1 MFTLHAA
8 FGPELP
14 GNRGPFFLHTAVAVC
29 LSAALAIAQAA
40 NVQEPAPAAK
50 PQDAKPPAAKPQA
63 GTPADTAPAAVAPK
77 LGRVVADSVALRCW
91 PGSVAAPPVFEDV
104 LQKDQ
109 AVALGRSDNGFRAVI
124 VPLGP
129 IGYVS
134 RKYATASAEGKVT
147 TKGAKV
153 AFRYRP
159 RTTEAPVTQL
169 TDGTEL
175 FVVGEQEDWYRVR
188 VPGVEAWVAEAE
200 VQVGTDG
207 DAELAAGYAA
217 WKTRQEAEVKQ
228 RLDQIAMAQKLEA
241 QNKIDLAAVQV
252 VQDAFTAELQKPTV
266 EQKFDPLNEAIA
278 KLEATLAP
286 ESAGKAAIESLKK
299 RITTQRW
306 IAEATI
312 VRDSKP
318 VPVVDATPPPKKDPN
333 EKFQSIGWLRYERRL
348 AGPGIYYLEKG
359 GQRQYLVSC
368 NTGRYDL
375 ALFVD
380 REIGVQGPRRR
391 PVTETMTVLDIERLE
406 VLGTTR
412 M

>member
-1 MFTLHAA
+1 M
-8 FGPELP
+8 
-14 GNRGPFFLHTAVAVC
+14 AVC
-29 LSAALAIAQAA
+29 LSVALAFAQE
-40 NVQEPAPAAK
+40 QAPAAK
-50 PQDAKPPAAKPQA
+50 PQDAKPAA
-63 GTPADTAPAAVAPK
+63 AAAPK
-77 LGRVVADSVALRCW
+77 LGRVVADAVALRCW
-91 PGSVAAPPVFEDV
+91 PGNVAAPPVFEDA

-109 AVALGRSDNGFRAVI
+109 VIALGRSENGFRAVI

-129 IGYVS
+129 LGYVS
-134 RKYATASAEGKVT
+134 RKYAVASPEGKVT

-159 RTTEAPVTQL
+159 RSTEAPVTQL
-169 TDGTEL
+169 ADGTEL
-175 FVVGEQEDWYRVR
+175 FVVGEQEDGYRVR

-200 VQVGTDG
+200 VQVGADG
-207 DAELAAGYAA
+207 DAELAAGYAK
-217 WKTRQEAEVKQ
+217 WKTSQEAEVKQ
-228 RLDQIAMAQKLEA
+228 RLDQIATATKLEA
-241 QNKIDLAAVQV
+241 QNKVDLAAVQI
-252 VQDAFTAELQKPTV
+252 VQDAFTAELAKPTV
-266 EQKFDPLNEAIA
+266 EQKFDPLTEALG

-286 ESAGKAAIESLKK
+286 ESAGKSAIEALKK

-306 IAEATI
+306 IAEATA

-318 VPVVDATPPPKKDPN
+318 VPVVDATPPMKKDPTA
-333 EKFQSIGWLRYERRL
+333 ERFQSIGWLRYERRL
-348 AGPGIYYLEKG
+348 AGPGVYFLEKG

-391 PVTETMTVLDIERLE
+391 PVTETLTVLDIERLE
-406 VLGTTR
+406 VLGKSR

>member
-1 MFTLHAA
+1 
-8 FGPELP
+8 
-14 GNRGPFFLHTAVAVC
+14 
-29 LSAALAIAQAA
+29 
-40 NVQEPAPAAK
+40 
-50 PQDAKPPAAKPQA
+50 
-63 GTPADTAPAAVAPK
+63 
-77 LGRVVADSVALRCW
+77 VV
-91 PGSVAAPPVFEDV
+91 
-104 LQKDQ
+104 QKDQ
-109 AVALGRSDNGFRAVI
+109 VVALGRSENGFRAVI

-134 RKYATASAEGKVT
+134 RKYAVASPEGKVT

-169 TDGTEL
+169 GDGTEL
-175 FVVGEQEDWYRVR
+175 LVVGEQEDWYRVR

-217 WKTRQEAEVKQ
+217 VEDAPGSGSEAAARPDRDGAEARGAEQDRSRRRAGRAGRFHGRARQAHGRAEV
-228 RLDQIAMAQKLEA
+228 RSTHRSTREA
-241 QNKIDLAAVQV
+241 RGNACSGVGRQAAV
-252 VQDAFTAELQKPTV
+252 
-266 EQKFDPLNEAIA
+266 
-278 KLEATLAP
+278 
-286 ESAGKAAIESLKK
+286 ESLKK

-306 IAEATI
+306 IADATI

-391 PVTETMTVLDIERLE
+391 PVTETLTVLDIERLE

>member
-8 FGPELP
+8 FGPVLP
-14 GNRGPFFLHTAVAVC
+14 GYRGPFFLPAAAAVC
-29 LSAALAIAQAA
+29 LSAALAFAGNA
-40 NVQEPAPAAK
+40 NAQEPAPAAK
-50 PQDAKPPAAKPQA
+50 PQDPKPQA
-63 GTPADTAPAAVAPK
+63 ASTQDKAPAAAVAPK

-91 PGSVAAPPVFEDV
+91 PGSVAAPPVYEDV
-104 LQKDQ
+104 VQKDQ
-109 AVALGRSDNGFRAVI
+109 VVALGRSENGFRAVI

-134 RKYATASAEGKVT
+134 RKYAVASPEGKVT

-169 TDGTEL
+169 GDGTEL
-175 FVVGEQEDWYRVR
+175 LVVGEQEDWYRVR

-228 RLDQIAMAQKLEA
+228 RLDQIATAQKLEA

-252 VQDAFTAELQKPTV
+252 VQDAFTAELAKPTV
-266 EQKFDPLNEAIA
+266 EQKFDPLTEALA

-286 ESAGKAAIESLKK
+286 ESAGKAAVESLKK

-306 IAEATI
+306 IADATI

-391 PVTETMTVLDIERLE
+391 PVTETLTVLDIERLE

>member
-14 GNRGPFFLHTAVAVC
+14 GYRGPFSLPAAMAVC
-29 LSAALAIAQAA
+29 LSVAFALA
-40 NVQEPAPAAK
+40 QEPS
-50 PQDAKPPAAKPQA
+50 PAAKPQA
-63 GTPADTAPAAVAPK
+63 GKPQAATPQDTAPAAAAPK

-109 AVALGRSDNGFRAVI
+109 AIALGRSENGFRAVV

-129 IGYVS
+129 LGYVS
-134 RKYATASAEGKVT
+134 RKYAVAAAEGKVT

-169 TDGTEL
+169 ADGTEL
-175 FVVGEQEDWYRVR
+175 FVVGEQEDWYKVR

-200 VQVGTDG
+200 VQVGTEG

-228 RLDQIAMAQKLEA
+228 RLDQIATATKLEA
-241 QNKIDLAAVQV
+241 QNKVDLAAVQV
-252 VQDAFTAELQKPTV
+252 VQDAFGAELAKPTV
-266 EQKFDPLNEAIA
+266 EQKFDALNEAIA

-286 ESAGKAAIESLKK
+286 ESAGKAAIESLKA
-299 RITTQRW
+299 RIKTQTW
-306 IAEATI
+306 IAEAMA

-318 VPVVDATPPPKKDPN
+318 VPVADATPPIKKDPTV
-333 EKFQSIGWLRYERRL
+333 ERYQSSGWLRYERRL
-348 AGPGIYYLEKG
+348 AGPGVFFLEKG
-359 GQRQYLVSC
+359 GQRQHLVSC

-391 PVTETMTVLDIERLE
+391 PVTEMLTVLDVERLE
-406 VLGTTR
+406 VLGTSR

>member
-14 GNRGPFFLHTAVAVC
+14 GFRGPFFLPAAAAVC
-29 LSAALAIAQAA
+29 LSVALAFAQE
-40 NVQEPAPAAK
+40 QAPAAK
-50 PQDAKPPAAKPQA
+50 PQDAKPQAAIPQAAKPQA
-63 GTPADTAPAAVAPK
+63 ATSQDTAPAAAAPK
-77 LGRVVADSVALRCW
+77 LGRVVADAVALRCW
-91 PGSVAAPPVFEDV
+91 PGSVAAPPVYEDA

-109 AVALGRSDNGFRAVI
+109 IVALGRSENGFRAVI

-129 IGYVS
+129 LGYVS
-134 RKYATASAEGKVT
+134 RKYAVATAEGKVT

-169 TDGTEL
+169 ADGTEL

-217 WKTRQEAEVKQ
+217 WKTRQQAEVQQ
-228 RLDQIAMAQKLEA
+228 RLDQIATAQKLEA
-241 QNKIDLAAVQV
+241 QNKIDLAAVQI
-252 VQDAFTAELQKPTV
+252 VQDAFAAELAKPTV
-266 EQKFDPLNEAIA
+266 EQKFDPLTEAIA

-286 ESAGKAAIESLKK
+286 ESAGKAAIESLKG
-299 RITTQRW
+299 RIKTQRW

-318 VPVVDATPPPKKDPN
+318 APVVDATTPEKKDPT
-333 EKFQSIGWLRYERRL
+333 ERFQSIGWLRYERRL
-348 AGPGIYYLEKG
+348 AGPGVYYLEKG

-391 PVTETMTVLDIERLE
+391 PVTQTMTVLDIERLE
-406 VLGTTR
+406 VLGTAR

>member
-1 MFTLHAA
+1 MFTLDAA
-8 FGPELP
+8 FGPEQP
-14 GNRGPFFLHTAVAVC
+14 GYRGPFSLPAAMAVC
-29 LSAALAIAQAA
+29 LSVALAFAQE
-40 NVQEPAPAAK
+40 QAPAAK
-50 PQDAKPPAAKPQA
+50 PQDAKPAA
-63 GTPADTAPAAVAPK
+63 AAAPK
-77 LGRVVADSVALRCW
+77 LGRVVADAVALRCW
-91 PGSVAAPPVFEDV
+91 PGNVAAPPVFEDA

-109 AVALGRSDNGFRAVI
+109 VIALGRSENGFRAVI

-129 IGYVS
+129 LGYVS
-134 RKYATASAEGKVT
+134 RKYAVASPEGKVT

-159 RTTEAPVTQL
+159 RSTEAPVTQL
-169 TDGTEL
+169 ADGTEL

-200 VQVGTDG
+200 VQVGADG
-207 DAELAAGYAA
+207 DAELAAGYAK
-217 WKTRQEAEVKQ
+217 WKTSQEAEVKQ
-228 RLDQIAMAQKLEA
+228 RLDQIATATKLEA
-241 QNKIDLAAVQV
+241 QNKVDLAAVQI
-252 VQDAFTAELQKPTV
+252 VQDAFTAELAKPTV
-266 EQKFDPLNEAIA
+266 EQKFDPLTEALG

-286 ESAGKAAIESLKK
+286 ESAGKSAIEALKK

-306 IAEATI
+306 IAEATA

-318 VPVVDATPPPKKDPN
+318 VPVVDATPPMKKDPTA
-333 EKFQSIGWLRYERRL
+333 ERFQSIGWLRYERRL
-348 AGPGIYYLEKG
+348 AGPGVYFLEKG

-391 PVTETMTVLDIERLE
+391 PVTETLTVLDIERLE
-406 VLGTTR
+406 VLGKSR